1 MPKGIVKTEEEINQ
15 LSPEQQI
22 RRKRDSLRICAMDAQ
37 KRADAW
43 VEKAAAD
50 PGDTL
55 KNAMI
60 MRSQVKADEAMARYA
75 EFARINPPAPRK
87 KAAKKVKDNSFNID
101 DMVKAVKTTD
111 LTEAFTNPPKAKR
124 VRKPLTDEQKAIRN
138 EKARARRAAKKAA
151 QATA

>member
-1 MPKGIVKTEEEINQ
+1 MPRGIVKTEEEINQ

-22 RRKRDSLRICAMDAQ
+22 RRKRDSLRNCAMDAQ

-60 MRSQVKADEAMARYA
+60 MRSQVKADEAMARYRA
-75 EFARINPPAPRK
+75 FAAKHPPQPRK
-87 KAAKKVKDNSFNID
+87 RKAAKVPDASFNIEELIERT
-101 DMVKAVKTTD
+101 KATP
-111 LTEAFTNPPKAKR
+111 EAKPKKAKR
-124 VRKPLTDEQKAIRN
+124 VRKPLTEEQRLARN
-138 EKARARRAAKKAA
+138 EKARQRRAAKKAEK
-151 QATA
+151 QAA

>member
-1 MPKGIVKTEEEINQ
+1 MPKGIIKTEEEINQ

-101 DMVKAVKTTD
+101 DMVKAVKTTVD
-111 LTEAFTNPPKAKR
+111 APKAKR